1 MLKGKT
7 VVIGVCGGIA
17 AYKVCEIISKLKK
30 LGANVRVCM
39 TDAAQKFVTPLTFQS
54 LSQNAVATG
63 MFDPVK
69 SWDIEHISLAK
80 AADVMLIVPATAN
93 IIGKISA
100 GIADNIVTTTVMAT
114 KAKVIIAPA
123 MNTQMY
129 ENPITTENIER
140 LKKLGYVFV
149 DPEGGRLAC
158 GDVGKGKLADVD
170 DIIEEVIT
178 HLLYEKDLAGKNVL
192 ITAGPTME
200 RIDDIRYITN
210 HSSGKMGYA
219 LARVAARRGAN
230 VTLIS
235 GKVCI
240 TPPKKV
246 NTIYIQSA
254 KQMHGE
260 VMKYS
265 KDMDIVIKAAAV
277 GDFYVKN
284 QADGK
289 IKKDKI
295 NTIEL
300 EKNPDILQ
308 TLGQNKN
315 FVLVG
320 FSMETE
326 KLSLYSV
333 EKLKKKNA
341 DFIVANDLTHEGAGF
356 GTDTNIVRIFHQ
368 NGETEDLPLMS
379 KEKLAGEILDRAARL
394 LK

>member
-1 MLKGKT
+1 MLEGKT

-39 TDAAQKFVTPLTFQS
+39 TKAAQEFVTPVTFQS
-54 LSQNAVATG
+54 LSQNAVATEL
-63 MFDPVK
+63 FQPVT
-69 SWDIEHISLAK
+69 SWDIQHISLAK
-80 AADVMLIVPATAN
+80 DADVMLIAPATAN

-100 GIADNIVTTTVMAT
+100 GIADDIVTTTIMAT

-123 MNTQMY
+123 MNTNMY
-129 ENPITTENIER
+129 ENPITTENIAR
-140 LKKLGYVFV
+140 LEKLGYVFV
-149 DPEGGRLAC
+149 EPAGGRLAC

-170 DIIEEVIT
+170 DIIEEIVSQ
-178 HLLYEKDLAGKNVL
+178 LMYEKDLAGKNVL
-192 ITAGPTME
+192 VTAGPTIE
-200 RIDDIRYITN
+200 KIDDVRYITN

-240 TPPKKV
+240 DPPKKA
-246 NTIYIQSA
+246 NTIYIESA
-254 KQMHGE
+254 KQMYDE
-260 VMKYS
+260 VIKYS
-265 KDMDIVIKAAAV
+265 TGMDIIIKAAAV
-277 GDFYVKN
+277 GDFHVKN
-284 QADGK
+284 QIEGK
-289 IKKDKI
+289 AKKDKI
-295 NTIEL
+295 TSIEL

-308 TLGQNKN
+308 ALGHDKN

-326 KLSLYSV
+326 DLSLNSA
-333 EKLKKKNA
+333 EKLKRKNA
-341 DFIVANDLTHEGAGF
+341 DFIVANDLTCEGAGF
-356 GTDTNIVRIFHQ
+356 GTDTNIVKIFHQ

-379 KEKLAGEILDRAARL
+379 KEKLAGKILDRAAKL
-394 LK
+394 LV